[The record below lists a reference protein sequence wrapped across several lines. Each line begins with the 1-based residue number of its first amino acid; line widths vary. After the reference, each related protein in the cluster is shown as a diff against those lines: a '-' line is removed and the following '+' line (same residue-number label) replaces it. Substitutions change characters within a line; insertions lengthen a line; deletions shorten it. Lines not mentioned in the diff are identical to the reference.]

1 MDKLQTPDQTPVK
14 LLLEISRELTADLDL
29 HTVLE
34 RVLVLST
41 ESIGVERASLIVLD
55 DRKKPIDASIIVDG
69 KIISHRTDQLWATV
83 ESGLAGWVLKEGKT
97 VFIPDTSRDPRWLR
111 RQDDSPEN
119 SGPKS
124 AVCIPLKQRDSLVGI
139 LTIVHPQP
147 DYFSPEE
154 LSVLQGVAALCGSAI
169 GNSRL
174 FESLQSANRRY
185 RELFDDSIDPIFIT
199 DMDGEI
205 LEANRQA
212 SGVTGYQPV
221 ELIGRSLFDLQSR
234 DRTIIQEEQ
243 SHLSTGMA
251 ISFESKMLLRNG
263 TQLPM
268 KVHIRRENI
277 DDVEMMQW
285 LFRDQSERRELD
297 RLRDDLSAMIYHD
310 LRSPLANVISSL
322 DIMVA
327 TQEESNSPNAE
338 LIQIAYRSAERMQR
352 LISALL
358 DISRLEAG
366 QSILKP
372 KITEART
379 LLQEVIDVVKPNI
392 DTKQQ
397 TTALILPQEP
407 IFLYVDV
414 DMVRRVIINL
424 TENANKFTPNG
435 GAIQLGCI
443 QHDEHV
449 ELWVRDSGPGIP
461 PESAT
466 TIFEKYVRLQN
477 ENAPKGLGL
486 GLAFCRLAV
495 EAHGGKIWV
504 ENSQGQGSRFVM
516 TLPLAKETL

>member
-1 MDKLQTPDQTPVK
+1 MDKIQESSQSPVN
-14 LLLEISRELTADLDL
+14 LLLKISRELTAALDL

-34 RVLVLST
+34 RVLNLST
-41 ESIGVERASLIVLD
+41 GSIGVERASLIVLD
-55 DRKKPIDASIIVDG
+55 DRKKPIDAAIMVDG
-69 KIISHRTDQLWATV
+69 RIIAHRSDQLWATV
-83 ESGLAGWVLKEGKT
+83 ESGLAGWVLKEGNA
-97 VFIPDTSRDPRWLR
+97 VLISDTSKDTRWLR
-111 RQDDSPEN
+111 RLDDAPEK
-119 SGPKS
+119 SGSKS
-124 AVCIPLKQRDSLVGI
+124 AVCLPLKQRDSLVGI

-147 DYFSPEE
+147 NYFTPEE
-154 LSVLQGVAALCGSAI
+154 FEILQGVADLCGSAI
-169 GNSRL
+169 GNARL

-212 SGVTGYQPV
+212 SGVTGFQPV

-234 DRTIIQEEQ
+234 DRSTIQEEQ

-251 ISFESKMLLRNG
+251 ISFESKMILRNG
-263 TQLPM
+263 NTLPVM
-268 KVHIRRENI
+268 VHIRRENI
-277 DDVEMMQW
+277 DEVDLMQW
-285 LFRDQSERRELD
+285 LFRDLSERKELD

-322 DIMVA
+322 DIMLA
-327 TQEESNSPNAE
+327 SQTDLNSSEAG

-379 LLQEVIDVVKPNI
+379 LLQEAFDIVKPNI
-392 DTKQQ
+392 ETKQQ
-397 TTALILPQEP
+397 KIAMVLPTEP
-407 IFLYVDV
+407 IFLYIDV
-414 DMVRRVIINL
+414 DMIRRVIINL

-435 GAIQLGCI
+435 GAIQMGCL
-443 QHDEHV
+443 QHSENV

-461 PESAT
+461 TESAK
-466 TIFEKYVRLQN
+466 TIFEKYVRIQS
-477 ENAPKGLGL
+477 ENSPKGLGL

-504 ENSQGQGSRFVM
+504 ESTRGHGSRFVM